1 MNSALD
7 AFGVQARPLRL
18 AVALLDSGWVEF
30 DELVRATAQPRRGVE
45 ELLTALGEDLERDG
59 SALRLR
65 PGSAGRWRELAG
77 AAARRDDLS
86 AEVAALVAD
95 VPPPLPALDHVQA
108 TPETV
113 VARARWLDE
122 QYDLRSVRLTFVG
135 DHDLTSLA
143 VRALRPEAELTVVDV
158 DDRILSYIDRRGER
172 SIRTVHADLRFGL
185 PLAVAGNADVVF
197 SDPPYTP
204 EGMGLFAAR
213 GIECLADPPNGRLV
227 LAYGYSPRHPA
238 LGHQVQ
244 RALLSLGLAFEAIV
258 PEFHRYAGAQAI
270 GSAADLYVCQP
281 TARSRKKG
289 KGKPQ
294 GIYTHG
300 PQSVESHRTP
310 AALLHTL
317 GEFAGVGG
325 REVAV
330 HDPDWTKP
338 VPVPEGHG
346 LAVDLTADPGP
357 WLARVLLAANAER
370 VALLLPNAHPDLA
383 DAQAQRALTDL
394 VADKYRLRLLRST
407 PDNKHAV
414 VVADAVTPDD
424 ANAAVHAV
432 WTRAHGRVGN
442 LWPHAASDI
451 ADLRL
456 IDLPRH
462 RIDELRRE
470 ILNS

>member
-1 MNSALD
+1 MTSPLD

-18 AVALLDSGWVEF
+18 AVSLLAHGWQEF
-30 DELVRATAQPRRGVE
+30 DELVRATAEPRRGVE
-45 ELLTALGEDLERDG
+45 DLLAAFGDDLEREG
-59 SALRLR
+59 TAVRLR
-65 PGSAGRWRELAG
+65 PDAVPRYRELAG
-77 AAARRDDLS
+77 EAAQPGDLL
-86 AEVAALVAD
+86 ATMTAAIAD
-95 VPPPLPALDHVQA
+95 VPPPLAALDHVQA

-122 QYDLRSVRLTFVG
+122 QYDLRRTRLTFVG

-143 VRALRPEAELTVVDV
+143 VHALRPEARLTVVDV
-158 DDRILSYIDRRGER
+158 DDRILEYLDRRSER

-185 PLAVAGNADVVF
+185 PLAVAGKADVVF

-213 GIECLADPPNGRLV
+213 GIECLADPPEGRLV

-258 PEFHRYAGAQAI
+258 PAFHRYAGAQAI

-281 TARSRKKG
+281 TARARKKG
-289 KGKPQ
+289 KGKQQ

-300 PQSVESHRTP
+300 PQSVEARGTS
-310 AALLHTL
+310 AALLDAL
-317 GEFAGVGG
+317 VALAGDTG
-325 REVAV
+325 
-330 HDPDWTKP
+330 HDVTVRDADWTKP
-338 VPVPEGHG
+338 ATVPESTAV
-346 LAVDLTADPGP
+346 AVDLTAAPGP
-357 WLARVLLAANAER
+357 WLARVLLAVNAGR
-370 VALLLPNAHPDLA
+370 VALLVPNAHPDLG
-383 DAQAQRALTDL
+383 DQRSQQALMDL
-394 VADKYRLRLLRST
+394 VAPKYRLRLLRST

-414 VVADAVTPDD
+414 VVADAVPGNT
-424 ANAAVHAV
+424 NAAVHAV

-442 LWPHAASDI
+442 LWPQAPADI

-462 RIDELRRE
+462 RIAE
-470 ILNS
+470 IRAALG